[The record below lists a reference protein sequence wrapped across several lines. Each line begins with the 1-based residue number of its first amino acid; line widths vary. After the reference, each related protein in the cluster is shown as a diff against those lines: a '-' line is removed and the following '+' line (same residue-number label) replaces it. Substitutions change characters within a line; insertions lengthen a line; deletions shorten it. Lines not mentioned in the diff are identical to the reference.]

1 MLWLW
6 NFFLEKRQF
15 SYVLLVALMVAGL
28 FALLQIP
35 KENYPQI
42 TIPVGFV
49 VVTLPGASAADMET
63 LVTDKL
69 ENQISGISN
78 IDKMTSMSGDGI
90 SEVSVQFVASA
101 DLNQSIQDLR
111 DAVSRAVPDLPS
123 DASSPQ
129 VVKVNFNDMPI
140 VVASIAGDLPP
151 TEFAALGTQL
161 KNELTNISGVSKV
174 DVAGVPPREVDVV
187 VRQAALAQYGLTLP
201 GVVAAISQAN
211 ASLPAGSITM
221 QGVNY
226 AVNFKGGITD
236 PGEIANIAVG
246 QKSGS
251 PIYLRDIALISN
263 GLAPAST
270 YSRLSVNGAP
280 SQQAI
285 TLTVYKQSSAG
296 IAATADAVRE
306 KLTELQATS
315 LKGLELFIPPTTDAG
330 SQVSQQLG
338 DLTETGVIT
347 VLLVMAVLLLTI
359 GWRESIVAALSIPI
373 SFLIAF
379 LALYLTGNTLNFI
392 SLFALILAVGI
403 LVDSGIVVT
412 EAIHARMRHHKTPL
426 DAARA
431 ALHDYAWPLIAGTMT
446 TVAVFAPLFF
456 IRGIVGKF
464 IAGIPYTLIF
474 VLIASIFVALGVVP
488 LIALLLTAGK
498 QNKLEAL
505 QERYTD
511 EITVCYKEKL
521 RQLLHSARA
530 QRLFLRALAVLFVL
544 SLALPFT
551 GIVKSVF
558 FPQSD
563 EDFVY
568 INIKKPEGTTL
579 AQTDLTVRAI
589 EELLYSDP
597 EISSFQTTVGASSA
611 LSGGGASGSGGS
623 QSGNLANITVNLPK
637 GHKRTSIEIQ
647 EDLAKRLTVITDA
660 QVQVL
665 QSSQGP
671 SSGAPIVIRFD
682 GDNLDDLVT
691 AAEKGKEL
699 LLNIPH
705 VTNIAASTENNG
717 TAFNLTIDRAK
728 AASLG
733 INTQQVAQTLR
744 AAINGMKATSIS
756 QPTQDIDVM
765 VKLDLNQAFTTPA
778 TTNEANIEAVKHITV
793 QGSNGPVLLGSL
805 VSDSLGL
812 SNAAINHYSKVR
824 EETVTAYPD
833 SQTTATEVTKEF
845 QRRIGEL
852 NLPAGVVVAYGG
864 ETEDVNQSFTDMFI
878 SLIAGLLL
886 MFMILIISFNSI
898 RYTLYLL
905 LIVPLS
911 LIGVLDGLAL
921 TGQPVSF
928 SSLLGVIALG
938 GVIINHAIILMDSMI
953 HRLAAESERPLVD
966 VVVDAAA
973 TRLRPIVLTTI
984 ATVIGM
990 VPLSFTNAMWGPLAF
1005 AIMFGLSFA
1014 IILTLA
1020 LVPVLFYRY
1029 NMKLRAHRA

>member
-446 TVAVFAPLFF
+446 TVAVFAPLFSLSGIIGQF
-456 IRGIVGKF
+456 IRSIPFTVIGI
-464 IAGIPYTLIF
+464 
-474 VLIASIFVALGVVP
+474 LIASLIVSLGFIP
-488 LIALLLTAGK
+488 LIAAPFAKKAAQSGESFRDRLVERVRNWYRAYLTQFLEGKNAAPILLT
-498 QNKLEAL
+498 
-505 QERYTD
+505 
-511 EITVCYKEKL
+511 
-521 RQLLHSARA
+521 
-530 QRLFLRALAVLFVL
+530 VLGFMLIGAL
-544 SLALPFT
+544 SLPAIGAIQT
-551 GIVKSVF
+551 VF
-558 FPQSD
+558 FEDDNSDNIFVEIEMPQGS
-563 EDFVY
+563 
-568 INIKKPEGTTL
+568 TL
-579 AQTDLTVRAI
+579 AQTDLESRKI
-589 EELLYSDP
+589 EEILYAEPAS
-597 EISSFQTTVGASSA
+597 ESFVTTIGQSNEFDGQNGA
-611 LSGGGASGSGGS
+611 
-623 QSGNLANITVNLPK
+623 QVDTKLANMFIDLRK
-637 GHKRTSIEIQ
+637 DRTDETQ
-647 EDLAKRLTVITDA
+647 TEDPQRIIDEVWSGVDTQRTQAHRITDRREAIAFLLRSA
-660 QVQVL
+660 QPGDSVAL
-665 QSSQGP
+665 CGM
-671 SSGAPIVIRFD
+671 GACQTMQTQT
-682 GDNLDDLVT
+682 GL
-691 AAEKGKEL
+691 
-699 LLNIPH
+699 IPWDERE
-705 VTNIAASTENNG
+705 IA
-717 TAFNLTIDRAK
+717 
-728 AASLG
+728 
-733 INTQQVAQTLR
+733 
-744 AAINGMKATSIS
+744 
-756 QPTQDIDVM
+756 
-765 VKLDLNQAFTTPA
+765 
-778 TTNEANIEAVKHITV
+778 
-793 QGSNGPVLLGSL
+793 
-805 VSDSLGL
+805 
-812 SNAAINHYSKVR
+812 R
-824 EETVTAYPD
+824 EELRKAGY
-833 SQTTATEVTKEF
+833 TK
-845 QRRIGEL
+845 
-852 NLPAGVVVAYGG
+852 
-864 ETEDVNQSFTDMFI
+864 
-878 SLIAGLLL
+878 
-886 MFMILIISFNSI
+886 
-898 RYTLYLL
+898 
-905 LIVPLS
+905 
-911 LIGVLDGLAL
+911 
-921 TGQPVSF
+921 
-928 SSLLGVIALG
+928 
-938 GVIINHAIILMDSMI
+938 
-953 HRLAAESERPLVD
+953 
-966 VVVDAAA
+966 
-973 TRLRPIVLTTI
+973 
-984 ATVIGM
+984 
-990 VPLSFTNAMWGPLAF
+990 
-1005 AIMFGLSFA
+1005 
-1014 IILTLA
+1014 
-1020 LVPVLFYRY
+1020 
-1029 NMKLRAHRA
+1029 